1 MFPWTCSTRHAS
13 AIITAWMSAYL
24 TRSSR
29 WTLNRI
35 YPFFYQVHVMIVA
48 DDCFFISS
56 FAGLYYNR
64 NYILLNKVKKQS
76 FWFGHTSFFP
86 SSCYYCTYWDIFHIT
101 SMHYVACDKKAKAFG
116 AIDHKTGRLC
126 DGSSTTRT
134 RIARTRKTAEHLNN
148 AVS

>member
-13 AIITAWMSAYL
+13 AIIMAWMSAYL

-64 NYILLNKVKKQS
+64 NYILLKKVKKQN
-76 FWFGHTSFFP
+76 FWFEHTSFFP

-126 DGSSTTRT
+126 DGSSRTRT
-134 RIARTRKTAEHLNN
+134 WIARTRKTAEHLNK